1 MAMLCPILKVGAQ
14 YATKPQL
21 KNQTITGKVI
31 SASSGE
37 TLSGVVIKINSINQ
51 SVTSIEGGLFILN
64 LPKGKFIVSAQ
75 YLGHKTSDVEIEVPL
90 REALII
96 TLNPENRNLQEVQI
110 NAGYYTVS
118 ERARTGNIQ
127 KITAATI
134 EKQPISNP
142 LQAMQN
148 RVPGVQITQTTGV
161 PGGGFNVQIRG
172 RSSVNSQVGNDPLY
186 IVDGVT
192 YPSAKVSDSYFGN
205 ILGTTGASPLSMINP
220 NDIESIEI
228 LKDADATAI
237 YGSRGANGVILIKT
251 KHGQSGKPKV
261 NAGYT
266 QGFSKVASHINL
278 LNTKQYLEMR
288 KEALDNDGETAGPL
302 DYDVNGT
309 YDPNKYTDWQKLLIG
324 GTAATRNA
332 TLNFSGGTHDVNYR
346 LGGTYYKEGTVYPGD
361 FSFNRFS
368 LQSGLNFGSE
378 QSRLKVSF
386 TTNYNHTSNNQIRAD
401 LTSYITLAPNA
412 PDPYDQYGQLNWANN
427 AVYQNPMAL
436 LLAKN
441 NIGSDNLIGN
451 VTITYKVL
459 ENLNFKTSAGYNLIK
474 TEEFSKIPL
483 EYTPPAYDPTAADR
497 SSYFSNVSNRT
508 WMAEPQLNYNQK
520 LGKGKLDA
528 LIGMSFQENVS
539 DLRSFEASNF
549 SSNELQ
555 GNIAAAST
563 IKNQLTSYSQYRY
576 MAAFARINYSLAEKY
591 YLNLTARRDGSSRFG
606 SDKQFANFGAVGAAW
621 IFSEEKL
628 IKNKLSF
635 LSFGKLR
642 ASYGVTGNDQIPDY
656 GYLQLYN
663 TSDTYQGISTIIPA
677 SSNIGNPN
685 FAWETNYKLEFAL
698 QLGLFSDRLSLETTW
713 YRNRS
718 SNQLIGDPLPLS
730 TGSLSVRANRPAL
743 VQNTGWEFLANV
755 KLIDQQNWHW
765 KAGINLTIPR
775 NKLLAYP
782 GIEQS
787 SDATKLVIGQPL
799 SITKIYH
806 VKGVDSQTGLYDI
819 EDYDGNG
826 VLDDKDR
833 YLHKFTGQY
842 CYGGFQSALSY
853 KNLSFDFLIGF
864 TKQSGNNYIA
874 SMTSPGLWD
883 SSNYANSNQPTYV
896 LSRWTSPGQTTTV
909 QKFSGNSNFN
919 SPYSNARYFGGLGI
933 GDASYLRLKNISLS
947 CELPQKWL
955 SKLSV
960 NRANLT
966 LSGQNLITITNYKGL
981 DPETQSMDLLPPLKT
996 WALGLNVTF

>member
-21 KNQTITGKVI
+21 KNQIITGKVI

-64 LPKGKFIVSAQ
+64 LPKGKFILSAQ
-75 YLGHKTSDVEIEVPL
+75 YLGHKTRDVEIEVPL

-192 YPSAKVSDSYFGN
+192 FPSAKVSDSYFGN

-251 KHGQSGKPKV
+251 KHGQSGKPQI
-261 NAGYT
+261 NASYT
-266 QGFSKVASHINL
+266 QSISKVASHIKL
-278 LNTKQYLEMR
+278 LNTEQYLEMR
-288 KEALDNDGETAGPL
+288 NEALKNDGKTPTSL
-302 DYDVNGT
+302 DYDINGT
-309 YDPNKYTDWQKLLIG
+309 WDQHKYMDWQKLLIG

-332 TLNFSGGTHDVNYR
+332 ALNFSGGSDNINYR
-346 LGGTYYKEGTVYPGD
+346 LGGTYFKEGTVYPGD

-368 LQSGLNFGSE
+368 LQSSLNFGSE
-378 QSRLKVSF
+378 NKRLNVSF
-386 TTNYNHTSNNQIRAD
+386 TTNYNHNSNNQIRTD
-401 LTSYITLAPNA
+401 LTTYITLAPNA
-412 PDPYDQYGQLNWANN
+412 PDPYDQYGKLNWAQNT
-427 AVYQNPMAL
+427 VYRNPMSL

-441 NIGSDNLIGN
+441 TINSDNLIGN
-451 VTITYKVL
+451 IIVSYKVL
-459 ENLNFKTSAGYNLIK
+459 PDLVFKTSAGYNLIK
-474 TEEFSKIPL
+474 TNEFSKLPL
-483 EYTPPAYDPTAADR
+483 AYISPAYSPTPADR
-497 SSYFSNVSNRT
+497 TATFSNTDNHT
-508 WMAEPQLNYNQK
+508 WIAEPQLNYNKK
-520 LGKGKLDA
+520 LVYGNLVA
-528 LIGMSFQENVS
+528 LIGMSFQENAV
-539 DLRSFEASNF
+539 DLRSLQASNF
-549 SSNELQ
+549 TSDELLE
-555 GNIAAAST
+555 NIGAAGSLVNKLAT
-563 IKNQLTSYSQYRY
+563 YSQYRY
-576 MAAFARINYSLAEKY
+576 IAAFARLNYSLRDKY

-606 SDKQFANFGAVGAAW
+606 SDKQFANFGAIGTAW
-621 IFSEEKL
+621 IFSEEKFL
-628 IKNKLSF
+628 KEKMSF
-635 LSFGKLR
+635 LNFGKIR

-663 TSDTYQGISTIIPA
+663 TSATYQGIPTIIPS

-685 FAWETNYKLEFAL
+685 FAWETNRKLEFAL
-698 QLGLFSDRLSLETTW
+698 QLGLFDDRLSLEASW

-718 SNQLIGDPLPLS
+718 GNQLIGDPLPLS
-730 TGSLSVRANRPAL
+730 TGSLTVRANRPAL
-743 VQNTGWEFLANV
+743 VQNTGWEFLTNV
-755 KLIDQQNWHW
+755 KILNGHDWRW
-765 KAGINLTIPR
+765 SSGINLTIPK
-775 NKLLAYP
+775 NKLIAYP
-782 GIEQS
+782 DIEQS
-787 SDATKLVIGQPL
+787 SDAKNFIIGQPI
-799 SITKIYH
+799 SIYKVYNLR
-806 VKGVDSQTGLYDI
+806 GVNSQTGLYDI
-819 EDYDGNG
+819 EDHDGNG
-826 VLDDKDR
+826 LLDDRDR
-833 YLHKFTGQY
+833 YLHKFVGQY
-842 CYGGFQSALSY
+842 FYGGIQNSVSY
-853 KNLSFDFLIGF
+853 KNFNLDFLLGF
-864 TKQSGNNYIA
+864 TKQNGYNYA
-874 SMTSPGLWD
+874 SSQSTPGLWSAIDYPTANQSIYVFDRWRKPGENATIQRFSTDDAFD
-883 SSNYANSNQPTYV
+883 STYE
-896 LSRWTSPGQTTTV
+896 
-909 QKFSGNSNFN
+909 
-919 SPYSNARYFGGLGI
+919 NARAYGGLNI
-933 GDASYLRLKNISLS
+933 SDASYIRLKTIALSYSLS
-947 CELPQKWL
+947 ERWL
-955 SKLSV
+955 SKV
-960 NRANLT
+960 NIKRANLI
-966 LSGQNLITITNYKGL
+966 LSGQNLFTITNYKGL
-981 DPETQSMDLLPPLKT
+981 DPETQSMNTLPPLKT